1 VGATRGASEQVSA
14 GASEGAA
21 ATIAVIDDDPVLRRM
36 LRAWLTSDGHTVI
49 EFSDGHSALR
59 DRVGC
64 ASLVLLDL
72 NLGDM
77 AGLDLLAHLKDKDP
91 ELAVIVISARRE
103 VDTVVAAMRLGAVDY
118 LAKPL
123 DAERARTAVAQAL
136 ARLRAIETVRLA
148 RVQGSDSDGTLSGVI
163 GSSSAMREV
172 AQQVRRVLDSD
183 VTVCLFGE
191 SGVGKEVIARALHEN
206 GRRRRGP
213 FVAINCA
220 AIPESL
226 QESELFGHERGAF
239 TGANTLY
246 KGRFEQ
252 ANGGTLFLDELGEM
266 SAATQAALLRT
277 LQEKT
282 VRRVGGTMD
291 IPVNTRIVCATHR
304 DLEAEVEAGRFR
316 KDLYFRLV
324 VYPVEIPPLRA
335 RREDLPLL
343 IGHFLKKLSADVGRS
358 IVRVSPAALDAMARY
373 EWPGNVRELQNVIH
387 RAMLSCDGDTI
398 DLEHLPPALR
408 KKALPPLPEPP
419 PVSTASVMEEPG
431 AEPLLNLAVLE
442 RRAIERAL
450 LVAQGSVSRAAK
462 LLGIG
467 RTTLYRKLGE
477 LGLPPEKP

>member
-1 VGATRGASEQVSA
+1 MSEGGASLS
-14 GASEGAA
+14 GA

-36 LRAWLTSDGHTVI
+36 LRAWLSTDGHTVI
-49 EFSDGHSALR
+49 EFADGHSALR
-59 DRVGC
+59 DRAGG
-64 ASLVLLDL
+64 APLILLDL

-77 AGLDLLAHLKDKDP
+77 AGLDLLAHLKDHDP
-91 ELAVIVISARRE
+91 ELGVIVVSARRE
-103 VDTVVAAMRLGAVDY
+103 VDTVVAAMRLGALDY

-123 DAERARTAVAQAL
+123 DADRARAAIAQAL
-136 ARLRAIETVRLA
+136 ARLRAVEIVRTA
-148 RVQGSDSDGTLSGVI
+148 RVQGADKDGTLPGVI
-163 GSSSAMREV
+163 GASSAMREV

-183 VTVCLFGE
+183 VTVCLLGE
-191 SGVGKEVIARALHEN
+191 SGSGKEVIARALHES

-239 TGANTLY
+239 TGANATH

-252 ANGGTLFLDELGEM
+252 AHGGTLFLDELGEM

-282 VRRVGGTMD
+282 VRRVGGTTD
-291 IPVNTRIVCATHR
+291 IAVNTRIVCATHR

-324 VYPVEIPPLRA
+324 VYPVEIPSLRA
-335 RREDLPLL
+335 RREDLASLV
-343 IGHFLKKLSADVGRS
+343 GHFLKKLGPDVGRE
-358 IVRVSPAALDAMARY
+358 VTRVSPSALEAMSRY
-373 EWPGNVRELQNVIH
+373 EWPGNVRELQNIVH

-398 DLEHLPPALR
+398 ELEHLPPALR
-408 KKALPPLPEPP
+408 KKALPSLPEA
-419 PVSTASVMEEPG
+419 PVTAAAAEASPAEELF
-431 AEPLLNLAVLE
+431 ELAVIE
-442 RRAIERAL
+442 RRTIERAL
-450 LVAQGSVSRAAK
+450 IAAQGSVSRAAK

-477 LGLPPEKP
+477 LGMPPDKP

>member
-1 VGATRGASEQVSA
+1 VSEHVSE

-21 ATIAVIDDDPVLRRM
+21 ATIAVVDDDPVLRRM
-36 LRAWLTSDGHTVI
+36 LRAWLTSDGHRVV

-59 DRVGC
+59 DRVGG
-64 ASLVLLDL
+64 AALVLLDL

-91 ELAVIVISARRE
+91 ELAVIVVSARRE

-123 DAERARTAVAQAL
+123 DAERARAAVAQAL
-136 ARLRAIETVRLA
+136 ARLRAIETVRAA
-148 RVQGSDSDGTLSGVI
+148 RVQGSDSDGALPGVI
-163 GSSSAMREV
+163 GTSSAMREV
-172 AQQVRRVLDSD
+172 AAQVRRVLDSD

-191 SGVGKEVIARALHEN
+191 SGAGKEVVARALHES

-239 TGANTLY
+239 TGANTLH

-252 ANGGTLFLDELGEM
+252 ASGGTLFLDELGEM

-282 VRRVGGTMD
+282 VRRVGGTTD

-304 DLEAEVEAGRFR
+304 DLEAEVDAGRFR

-324 VYPVEIPPLRA
+324 VYPVEIPALRA
-335 RREDLPLL
+335 RREDLPSLV
-343 IGHFLKKLSADVGRS
+343 GHFLKKLSADVGRS
-358 IVRVSPAALDAMARY
+358 IARFSPAALDAMARY
-373 EWPGNVRELQNVIH
+373 EWPGNVRELQNVVH
-387 RAMLSCDGDTI
+387 RAMLSCDGETI

-408 KKALPPLPEPP
+408 KKALPPLPEAPAT
-419 PVSTASVMEEPG
+419 PVASVTEEPA
-431 AEPLLNLAVLE
+431 AEPLLNLAEIE
-442 RRAIERAL
+442 RRTIERAL

-477 LGLPPEKP
+477 LGMPPEKP

>member
-1 VGATRGASEQVSA
+1 MQANNE
-14 GASEGAA
+14 AA
-21 ATIAVIDDDPVLRRM
+21 QPATIAVVDDDPVLRRM
-36 LRAWLTSDGHTVI
+36 LRAWLSADGHTVV

-59 DRVGC
+59 DQCGG
-64 ASLVLLDL
+64 APLVLLDL
-72 NLGDM
+72 NLGDVG
-77 AGLDLLAHLKDKDP
+77 GLDVLAHLRDRDP
-91 ELAVIVISARRE
+91 ELGVIVVSARRE
-103 VDTVVAAMRLGAVDY
+103 VDTVVTAMRLGALDY

-123 DAERARTAVAQAL
+123 DAERARAAVTQAL
-136 ARLRAIETVRLA
+136 ARLRAVEVVRTA
-148 RVQGSDSDGTLSGVI
+148 RVQSVEKDGALPGVI
-163 GSSSAMREV
+163 GTSSAMREV

-183 VTVCLFGE
+183 VTVCLLGE
-191 SGVGKEVIARALHEN
+191 SGSGKEVVARALHES

-239 TGANTLY
+239 TGANALH

-252 ANGGTLFLDELGEM
+252 ASGGTLFLDELGEM

-282 VRRVGGTMD
+282 VRRVGGTTD

-324 VYPVEIPPLRA
+324 VYPVEIPALRE
-335 RREDLPLL
+335 RREDLASLV
-343 IGHFLKKLSADVGRS
+343 GHFLKKLGPDVGRE
-358 IVRVSPAALDAMARY
+358 VAKVSSTALDAMARY
-373 EWPGNVRELQNVIH
+373 EWPGNVRELQNVVH
-387 RAMLSCDGDTI
+387 RAMLACDGDTI
-398 DLEHLPPALR
+398 ELEHLPPALR
-408 KKALPPLPEPP
+408 KRALPTLPDAPTLAPAAVPSQPP
-419 PVSTASVMEEPG
+419 DAD
-431 AEPLLNLAVLE
+431 ALLNLAEIE
-442 RRAIERAL
+442 RRTIERAL
-450 LVAQGSVSRAAK
+450 IAAQGSVSRAAK

-477 LGLPPEKP
+477 LGMPPDKP